1 MILTRLGAGLRVGRC
16 IGGSFGKPSD
26 RLRISSVRA
35 GCPCNA
41 PANTLAQANQGLVGC
56 SERNCLSLLSHL
68 TSIISKLLD
77 MAHNSP
83 EEKEKGEIL
92 AKKLEQ
98 LLALARDPDLQ
109 QKIMKSVNDMS
120 DFVKMAHEKAQYA
133 ELEAHEVEA
142 LAEVEKQ
149 MPILLQF
156 VQDCQLAVGNQLRL
170 SADSY
175 YFHVKH
181 LAEQGDA
188 TAKEVYERL
197 RPLYRDMLKDSMEGM
212 GLN

>member
-1 MILTRLGAGLRVGRC
+1 
-16 IGGSFGKPSD
+16 
-26 RLRISSVRA
+26 
-35 GCPCNA
+35 
-41 PANTLAQANQGLVGC
+41 
-56 SERNCLSLLSHL
+56 
-68 TSIISKLLD
+68 

-109 QKIMKSVNDMS
+109 QKIMKSVNDMG
-120 DFVKMAHEKAQYA
+120 DFVKMAHEKAQYE
-133 ELEAHEVEA
+133 ELEAHEIEA

-156 VQDCQLAVGNQLRL
+156 VQDCQLALGNQLRL
-170 SADSY
+170 TADSY

-188 TAKEVYERL
+188 KAKEAYERL
-197 RPLYRDMLKDSMEGM
+197 RPLYRDTLKDSMEKM